1 MKIFDCIV
9 VGNGSIGL
17 AVAYEL
23 SKNTSKEFKIG
34 LFGKKSRE
42 GSASLAA
49 GAMINVFGE
58 IEYDS
63 LSSKQNET
71 RFKMLLESKDLW
83 NKHVLN
89 LKGETKTSLQIKKG
103 TVILNNSSSDELD
116 DENFKSIE
124 NALKKFKEKYYFINN
139 KDLKGYNPHPKAR
152 SLKSLYIPNENSINS
167 AKELLNAYDQVFKQ
181 KKNIFIFD
189 SLIKKINITNNFKE
203 VVDENKNKYTCKYL
217 VIAAGSY
224 SQQLIQQIKQIKN
237 KVPDLFFGTGNAVI
251 VKSEKN
257 NLPNCVIRTPNRGMA
272 CGLHVVP
279 LNKNHIYVGAT
290 NRISTIPNNKP
301 LISTTSTIMSSL
313 MKEINQ
319 EYGVL
324 KIKKI
329 CVGHRPT
336 TSDTFPLLG
345 ETSVKGLF
353 IATGTKRD
361 GLSMSL
367 YISKCIS
374 NLILKQKNN
383 YNFPNIFKPERKII
397 STMTTHQAIE
407 KSVKHRL
414 SAAFQHDLQIPL
426 TETVEVYKQNLRNQI
441 KNIYK
446 ITKLRKGVPP
456 ELLNMYLHKK
466 IRNK

>member
-1 MKIFDCIV
+1 MSNFDCIV
-9 VGNGSIGL
+9 VGNGSVGSAI
-17 AVAYEL
+17 AYEL
-23 SKNTSKEFKIG
+23 SKNASKEFKIG
-34 LFGKKSRE
+34 IFGKNSRE

-63 LSSKQNET
+63 LSSRQNET
-71 RFKMLLESKDLW
+71 RFKMLLNSKDLW
-83 NKHVLN
+83 NNHILN
-89 LKGETKTSLQIKKG
+89 LKEKTKTNLQIKKG

-124 NALKKFKEKYYFINN
+124 NALKKFKEKYSLIDS
-139 KDLKGYNPHPKAR
+139 KDIKGYNPQPKFR

-167 AKELLNAYDQVFKQ
+167 AKELLSVYDQIFQQ
-181 KKNIFIFD
+181 KKNIFVFN
-189 SLIKKINITNNFKE
+189 SNIKKINIKKNFKE
-203 VVDENKNKYTCKYL
+203 VIDESKNRYTCKYL

-224 SQQLIQQIKQIKN
+224 SQKLIQQVKQIKN
-237 KVPDLFFGTGNAVI
+237 KVPDLFFGTGNAII

-290 NRISTIPNNKP
+290 NRISTVPNNKP
-301 LISTTSTIMSSL
+301 LISTTSTIINSL
-313 MKEINQ
+313 VKEINQ
-319 EYGVL
+319 EYGIL

-345 ETSVKGLF
+345 ETTVKGLF

-361 GLSMSL
+361 GLSLSL

-374 NLILKQKNN
+374 NMILKQKNN
-383 YNFPNIFKPERKII
+383 YNFPTIFKPERKII
-397 STMTTHQAIE
+397 STMTSYQAIE

-414 SAAFQHDLQIPL
+414 SAAFQHELQIPL
-426 TETVEVYKQNLRNQI
+426 TETVEVYKENLRTQI
-441 KNIYK
+441 KDIYK
-446 ITKLRKGVPP
+446 AAKLKKGVPP
-456 ELLNMYLHKK
+456 EMLNMYLYKK